1 MRHGIWVFPSVHCIE
16 RSRNTSLKNNL
27 LRVASIITWVALGS
41 FSGCI
46 PHYSLSGAATNA
58 KTIVVDQ
65 FFNNT
70 DLGPANLAQD
80 FTNRVKDYFQQNSS
94 LRVIPENGELQI
106 DGVVSEYRLN
116 PVAPTATPGA
126 ANAASLGANTAALT
140 RLTIVVKV
148 NYVDTTE
155 PKNSFKDKSFS
166 FFQDFD
172 NGVTFTSVQ
181 EDLQKKIFDQ
191 ILIDIFNATVANW

>member
-1 MRHGIWVFPSVHCIE
+1 MKTRVIAIVSVLLC
-16 RSRNTSLKNNL
+16 TGLYSL
-27 LRVASIITWVALGS
+27 
-41 FSGCI
+41 SGCL
-46 PHYSLSGAATNA
+46 HYSMSGAATNA

-80 FTNRVKDYFQQNSS
+80 FTNRVKDYYQQNSS
-94 LRVIPENGELQI
+94 LRVIPENGELQL
-106 DGVVSEYRLN
+106 DGVITEYRLN
-116 PVAPTATPGA
+116 PVAPTASTS
-126 ANAASLGANTAALT
+126 ANPSQAINSAALT
-140 RLTIVVKV
+140 RLTIVVKA
-148 NYVDTTE
+148 NYVDSTN

-166 FFQDFD
+166 FYQDFD
-172 NGVTFTSVQ
+172 NNLTFTSVQ

>member
-1 MRHGIWVFPSVHCIE
+1 M
-16 RSRNTSLKNNL
+16 
-27 LRVASIITWVALGS
+27 
-41 FSGCI
+41 
-46 PHYSLSGAATNA
+46 SGAATNA
-58 KTIVVDQ
+58 KTIAVDQ

-94 LRVIPENGELQI
+94 LRVIQDGGELQM
-106 DGVVSEYRLN
+106 DGVVTEYRLT
-116 PVAPTATPGA
+116 PVAPTAT
-126 ANAASLGANTAALT
+126 NASNPAQVVNTAALT
-140 RLTIVVKV
+140 RLTIVVKI
-148 NYVDTTE
+148 NYTDSTE

-166 FFQDFD
+166 FYADFD
-172 NGVTFTSVQ
+172 NALTFTSVQ